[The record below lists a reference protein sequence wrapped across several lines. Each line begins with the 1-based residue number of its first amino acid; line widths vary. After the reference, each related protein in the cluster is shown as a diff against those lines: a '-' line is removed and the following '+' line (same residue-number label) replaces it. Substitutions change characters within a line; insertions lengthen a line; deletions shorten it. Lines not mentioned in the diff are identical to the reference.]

1 MDQGHRYPVRAI
13 VALIDEAIPMRKA
26 APPLGE
32 TA

>member
-1 MDQGHRYPVRAI
+1 MSQGHRYPVPAI

-32 TA
+32 AA

>member
-1 MDQGHRYPVRAI
+1 MDQGHRYPVPAI
-13 VALIDEAIPMRKA
+13 ADLIDEAIPMSKA